1 MTGEFQAYVLLIL
14 VGFLPNEIW
23 RVLGLVIARGI
34 DEESEF
40 FMWARAVAIAVL
52 AGVIAKII
60 LDPPGTLASVPLG
73 IRLLGIVCG
82 FAAFLVLRRSL
93 LAGVVAGEL
102 VLTLGALA
110 YGM

>member
-1 MTGEFQAYVLLIL
+1 MSGELHAYVLLLL
-14 VGFLPNEIW
+14 VGFLPSEIW
-23 RVLGLVIARGI
+23 RMFGLVATRGI

-60 LDPPGTLASVPLG
+60 LFPPGTLAHVPLL
-73 IRLLGIVCG
+73 IRLGAIACG
-82 FAAFLVLRRSL
+82 LFAFLLVRRSV
-93 LAGVVAGEL
+93 LAGVAVGEV

-110 YGM
+110 YGL